1 MKKLLSLWLVC
12 IMLTTLLPLQA
23 LAEGETTEMPPQGSD
38 GYYLLDSVEDLYWF
52 SSYVNG
58 RTEQTTEVNARLTAD
73 IDLNPGVSFAYNRET
88 GKITVSSGAESFYL
102 GSGLNGTTLG
112 TLDSGETAFALNK
125 WTPIGTKDMPYA
137 GTFDGGGH
145 TIDGIYVNDET
156 ISYAGLFGYI
166 GDPNG
171 NKTFSGHVQNLTVG
185 ADSLILGYKFGS
197 SGSTGG
203 VAAAVSSVDTIKD
216 CVNRATVAGKSS
228 TTGFNTAAARS
239 GMVGGIAG
247 YISGSAQ
254 NCENYGTVVSDNYV
268 GGIAGNL
275 TGVSGLGYLS
285 LVNCRNYGSVYADE
299 TAGCAGGI
307 AGNSGGNDTTGNNGG
322 LIQGCMNFGVVRGY
336 GAAGI
341 LYHSRRY
348 ATVQFCANRGKVEAT
363 GTASGLVGYLGWS
376 YSYLYASYNA
386 GEVAVTGSSESA
398 KAYPLA
404 GKVHQY
410 FSSFASHA
418 VEKCYNDSTV
428 FPCEDGALAGEN
440 ITLTNCRNVPT
451 SVFASGEAAYNMWI
465 TGSALWRQNL
475 EEPYEEGKIPETY
488 PNTTGT
494 RSVSYIT
501 HYCCH
506 TDTTNK
512 NAHKTTLYS
521 NSRVDI
527 TDEHEVGADGKCTH
541 CGIDARKPIFLADT
555 LSNAKVGQNYSAY
568 IYVSAD
574 TPSLKGDISAVAGEN
589 DNTAYTF
596 GKGLTGTAN
605 YTWSS
610 GYYYTISGIPT
621 ETGTLSFAL
630 SATNTNGTTVKPY
643 TITIDPADPLEIKTD
658 GKLSNATVGE
668 AYSKTLSVNSAFS
681 ASWSLEEGSALPA
694 GLTLDEK
701 SKAISGTPTTEGE
714 YSFTVKASCG
724 GQTAT
729 KQFTLT
735 VLPEG
740 GCKHDKMTV
749 IKGTAATCQKDGVA
763 DYYYCGTCGYYFYDA
778 NGENQIYGIDYA
790 RNYELKTAAMHT
802 DENKDGNCDFCSK
815 PMPIFKKVTQNK
827 ELVYGGTYIFV
838 AEIGGKYYVLT
849 ALPKD
854 AKSGEREYVNIM
866 GVAEIVPGEN
876 GVFAFNDLS
885 AAEAMMLKT
894 EFAAMSGGELD
905 AGLPRY
911 GFSTVFGNMRYGLDG
926 SYDCY
931 YLQANYPAKYGYRI
945 AFEEDQTVK
954 IASVYN
960 EWWGIGSSDGKS
972 DSKSDAAS
980 LYGILRAF
988 DMTYNDEHTKFM
1000 TMQTESYYN
1009 GEKQM
1014 YGGAAMTEYPIY
1026 LYKMTDIGTAGTKTY
1041 TVTDS
1046 SSAVNT
1052 DAYPGMSSNYAGVGL
1067 SNVSGLNNAISYT
1080 VVNNAVSDTETE
1092 QTSLTVEAYAQI
1104 AVTSNK
1110 TEADGKGNE
1119 TVTALTYSV
1128 TPYIRISGT
1137 DGAEIANRQ
1146 ISDSDLTGAPLTV
1159 TLHTGGIYP
1168 EQVIH
1173 YKNDGTKEFFYPSD
1187 GKDATGETKTFAYE
1201 EDYNGNGFVT
1211 VTVTDFSEIEIL
1223 AEAKP
1228 ESESEYSISYD
1239 GKSLTVIC
1247 GKSGNYALVFAN
1259 YDKDGKMTAISIL
1272 PQDFNAGTND
1282 YVEIPK
1288 DISLG
1293 TGSKIFLWQSIS
1305 TLKPLCEAFEVK

>member
-12 IMLTTLLPLQA
+12 IMLTTLLPLQT
-23 LAEGETTEMPPQGSD
+23 LAESETTEMPPQSSD

-58 RTEQTTEVNARLTAD
+58 RTEQTAEVNARLTAD
-73 IDLNPGVSFAYNRET
+73 IDLNPGVSFTYNRET

-145 TIDGIYVNDET
+145 TIDGVYVNNET
-156 ISYAGLFGYI
+156 INYAGLFGYI

-171 NKTFSGHVQNLTVG
+171 NKTFSSHVQNLTIG
-185 ADSLILGYKFGS
+185 ADSLILGYQCGS

-254 NCENYGTVVSDNYV
+254 NCENYGTVISDNYA

-275 TGVSGLGYLS
+275 TGVSGSGYLS

-307 AGNSGGNDTTGNNGG
+307 AGNSGGNDTAGNNGG
-322 LIQGCMNFGVVRGY
+322 LIQGCMNLGEVRGY

-348 ATVQFCANRGKVEAT
+348 ATVQFCANRGKVKAT

-376 YSYLYASYNA
+376 NSYLYASYNA

-404 GKVHQY
+404 GKVHQN
-410 FSSFASHA
+410 FSYFASHA

-451 SVFASGEAAYNMWI
+451 SLFASGEAAYNMWI
-465 TGSALWRQNL
+465 TGYALWRQNL
-475 EEPYEEGKIPETY
+475 EDPYEEGKIPETY

-494 RSVSYIT
+494 RSVSYIM

-521 NSRVDI
+521 NSRVNI

-574 TPSLKGDISAVAGEN
+574 TPSLKDYISAVAGEN

-596 GKGLTGTAN
+596 GNGLTGTAN

-621 ETGTLSFAL
+621 EMGTLSFAL

-681 ASWSLEEGSALPA
+681 ASWSLEEGSALPD

-815 PMPIFKKVTQNK
+815 PMPIFKKVTQDK
-827 ELVYGGTYIFV
+827 EIVYGGTYIFV
-838 AEIGGKYYVLT
+838 AEIGGKYYALT
-849 ALPKD
+849 APPKD
-854 AKSGEREYVNIM
+854 AKSSGRSYSGSQMPITQITPQADGSFNFDSLSSSDIIM
-866 GVAEIVPGEN
+866 A
-876 GVFAFNDLS
+876 
-885 AAEAMMLKT
+885 KT
-894 EFAAMSGGELD
+894 EFASQNEALD

-911 GFSTVFGNMRYGLDG
+911 GLNAVIENVRYGFSDSG
-926 SYDCY
+926 AYFWMY
-931 YLQANYPAKYGYRI
+931 PNQPAKYGYRLSL
-945 AFEEDQTVK
+945 AEDKTALVG
-954 IASVYN
+954 SVYQD
-960 EWWGIGSSDGKS
+960 WWSDGS
-972 DSKSDAAS
+972 TS
-980 LYGILRAF
+980 GGRLRAF
-988 DMTYNDEHTKFM
+988 TNTEKDGSTNFM
-1000 TMQTESYYN
+1000 TLTT
-1009 GEKQM
+1009 
-1014 YGGAAMTEYPIY
+1014 AADFKGSELTEYPIY
-1026 LYKMTDIGTAGTKTY
+1026 LYKMTDIGTADTKTY
-1041 TVTDS
+1041 TFTDS
-1046 SSAVNT
+1046 SGTVNT

-1092 QTSLTVEAYAQI
+1092 QTSLTVEAYAEI
-1104 AVTSNK
+1104 TVTSNQ
-1110 TEADGKGNE
+1110 TETDGKGNE

-1128 TPYIRISGT
+1128 TPYIRISGA
-1137 DGAEIANRQ
+1137 DGAEIANRH

-1187 GKDATGETKTFAYE
+1187 GKDGTGETKTFAYE
-1201 EDYNGNGFVT
+1201 EDYNGDGFVT

-1228 ESESEYSISYD
+1228 ENELEYSISYD
-1239 GKSLTVIC
+1239 GKSLTVTC
-1247 GKSGNYALVFAN
+1247 GESGNYALVFAN

-1272 PQDFNAGTND
+1272 PQDFKAGTND
-1282 YVEIPK
+1282 NAEIPK

-1305 TLKPLCEAFEVK
+1305 TLKPLCEAFEIK